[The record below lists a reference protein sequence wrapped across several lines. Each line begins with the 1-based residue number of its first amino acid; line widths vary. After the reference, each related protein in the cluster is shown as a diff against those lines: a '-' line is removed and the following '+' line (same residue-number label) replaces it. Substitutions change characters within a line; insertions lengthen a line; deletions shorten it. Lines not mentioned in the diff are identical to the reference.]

1 MPLSTAEAGCS
12 PALLNEPT
20 SMRLLVQTT
29 PLLRLHCGGNAAHIQ
44 TCSRQASESE
54 IDAAN
59 RRAVETARK
68 AGPFAL
74 LKYLGVFPRDA
85 PDPSK
90 IKWRKD
96 L

>member
-1 MPLSTAEAGCS
+1 VQSGAAERANIYEVAGADDAATAI
-12 PALLNEPT
+12 ALW
-20 SMRLLVQTT
+20 
-29 PLLRLHCGGNAAHIQ
+29 HAGNAAHVQ
-44 TCSRQASESE
+44 TCSRQASDSE

-90 IKWRKD
+90 IKRRKD